1 MLRSIPNM
9 HVIRPGDAVEMA
21 AAWKLAV
28 ESKENPTALIL
39 TRQNVETMAGSSVEG
54 VSKGAYI
61 IGKEE
66 KQCDAIII
74 ASGSEVN
81 LAMNAKTELLKKG
94 IDVRVVSMPCQEI
107 FDQQDEAYKQ
117 SVLPNDVRKR
127 LSVEMAS
134 SFGWH
139 KYAGLDGIVMSID
152 EFGRSAPANQV
163 IESFGFTVDKV
174 VENVEKL
181 VK

>member
-1 MLRSIPNM
+1 M
-9 HVIRPGDAVEMA
+9 
-21 AAWKLAV
+21 
-28 ESKENPTALIL
+28 EN
-39 TRQNVETMAGSSVEG
+39 SSVEG
-54 VSKGAYI
+54 VSKGAYV

-66 KQCDAIII
+66 NHLDAIII

-81 LAMNAKTELLKKG
+81 LAMKAKKVLLEKG
-94 IDVRVVSMPCQEI
+94 IDVRVVSMPCQEF
-107 FDQQDEAYKQ
+107 FDQQDEQYKEA
-117 SVLPNDVRKR
+117 VLPNAMRKR

-139 KYAGLDGIVMSID
+139 KYVGLDGIVMSID

>member
-1 MLRSIPNM
+1 M

-81 LAMNAKTELLKKG
+81 LAMNAKSELLKKG

-139 KYAGLDGIVMSID
+139 KYVGLDGIVMSID

-163 IESFGFTVDKV
+163 IESFGFNVDKV